1 MRKLNLLWMLLLTV
15 IFVVGC
21 SGGDSESTGEE
32 EQGNDSTETA
42 DTETESVELIAYS
55 KWPDENHHSEGLKIF
70 AEKIEEA
77 TDGRLI
83 IDVKTG
89 GALGYEGPEIL
100 NAVRDNLVPIAD
112 TFISDSEGDEKLF
125 GIATLPF
132 IAETEEEAELFFHE
146 IARPYFDEVLE
157 NDWNQMILYQAYW
170 PFNSLWTK
178 EKLESIDDVKGLKV
192 RTSNKM
198 AANIVSYFG
207 ATGNTMPFSEVYS
220 SLSTGLIDSVMTSSP
235 SAVDGKFWEV
245 LGHFSPANIN
255 SGHDVVTMNLDEF
268 NKLDSDL
275 QEAIIEVGAEMD
287 EVMYELSFAAGDEGL
302 EEVQAEGIEVTEPSE
317 EFMEDLRQAT
327 EELKEEWL
335 EDAPPEAHEML
346 DEFFERVGR

>member
-1 MRKLNLLWMLLLTV
+1 MRKFNLAWLLLLSIVFV
-15 IFVVGC
+15 IGC
-21 SGGDSESTGEE
+21 SSGDDKKDEGAGSDDTGDSGSAEP
-32 EQGNDSTETA
+32 
-42 DTETESVELIAYS
+42 VELIAYS
-55 KWPDENHHSEGLKIF
+55 KWPDENHHSEGLRIF
-70 AEKIEEA
+70 AEKVEEA
-77 TDGRLI
+77 TDGQVI

-100 NAVRDNLVPIAD
+100 NAVRDNLVPISD

-125 GIATLPF
+125 GITTLPF
-132 IAETEEEAELFFHE
+132 VAETQEEAKLFFHE

-157 NDWNQMILYQAYW
+157 RDWNQMILYQAYW

-178 EKLESIDDVKGLKV
+178 NKLESIDDIKGLKV

-198 AANIVSYFG
+198 AANIVSHFG

-245 LGHFSPANIN
+245 LDHFSTANVN

-268 NKLDSDL
+268 NKLSPEL
-275 QEAIIEVGAEMD
+275 QEAIVQVGAEMD
-287 EVMYELSFAAGDEGL
+287 EIMYELSFAAGDEGL
-302 EEVQAEGIEVTEPSE
+302 EEVQENGITVSEPSE
-317 EFMEDLRQAT
+317 EFMQELRAATAELVEDW
-327 EELKEEWL
+327 LK
-335 EDAPPEAHEML
+335 DAPPEAQEML